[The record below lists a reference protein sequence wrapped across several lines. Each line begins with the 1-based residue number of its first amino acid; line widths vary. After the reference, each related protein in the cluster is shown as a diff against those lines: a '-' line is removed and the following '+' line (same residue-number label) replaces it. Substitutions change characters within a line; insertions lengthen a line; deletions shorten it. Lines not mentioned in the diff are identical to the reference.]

1 VKRER
6 ILLIDDDRDFVEAT
20 GAVLEDVYDVDVA
33 YGGDEGLARARQ
45 VRPDLILLDII
56 MPTKDGFQVYEVLK
70 SDPDLARVPVVML
83 TSLPDGVGLRSPVGP
98 GGVTPQAEDYLEK
111 PMRPA
116 ELLRRL
122 KKLLPERSSKETR
135 RQGDK

>member
-1 VKRER
+1 MREMR

-20 GAVLEDVYDVDVA
+20 GAILESLYDVDVA

-45 VRPDLILLDII
+45 ARPDLILLDIL

-70 SDPDLARVPVVML
+70 SDPDLARVPVIML
-83 TSLPDGVGLRSPVGP
+83 TSLPNGLGRRPPVGQA
-98 GGVTPQAEDYLEK
+98 GAMPQAEDNIEK
-111 PMRPA
+111 PVRPA

-122 KKLLPERSSKETR
+122 KRLLPGESRK
-135 RQGDK
+135 K

>member
-1 VKRER
+1 MR

-20 GAVLEDVYDVDVA
+20 GAVLESLYDVDVA
-33 YGGDEGLARARQ
+33 YSGDEGLARARQ

-70 SDPDLARVPVVML
+70 SDPDLARIPVVML
-83 TSLPDGVGLRSPVGP
+83 TSLPDGVVMKPPVGQAS
-98 GGVTPQAEDYLEK
+98 VTPQAEDYLEK
-111 PMRPA
+111 PVKPA

-122 KKLLPERSSKETR
+122 KRLLPGKVASSR
-135 RQGDK
+135 

>member
-1 VKRER
+1 MR

-20 GAVLEDVYDVDVA
+20 GAVLESLYDVDVA
-33 YGGDEGLARARQ
+33 YSGDEGLARARQ

-70 SDPDLARVPVVML
+70 SDPDLARIPVVML
-83 TSLPDGVGLRSPVGP
+83 TSLPDGVVMKPPVGQE
-98 GGVTPQAEDYLEK
+98 GVTPQAEDYLEK
-111 PMRPA
+111 PVKPA

-122 KKLLPERSSKETR
+122 KKLLAGKVAGSK
-135 RQGDK
+135 

>member
-1 VKRER
+1 MR

-20 GAVLEDVYDVDVA
+20 GAILESLYDVDVA
-33 YGGDEGLARARQ
+33 YSGDEGLARARQ
-45 VRPDLILLDII
+45 VHPDLILLDII

-70 SDPDLARVPVVML
+70 SDPDLARIPVVML

-122 KKLLPERSSKETR
+122 KKLLTEESGKETSSR
-135 RQGDK
+135 